1 MRLDDAWSSLP
12 GHWIRRREWDD
23 VYMLRVRRGQRQV
36 QTSEGYYTCSGY
48 YEFYVTRYHNDYMII
63 MMDLLQ
69 R

>member
-23 VYMLRVRRGQRQV
+23 SDVYMLRVRRGQRQV
-36 QTSEGYYTCSGY
+36 QTSEGYYAPDYTRSGY
-48 YEFYVTRYHNDYMII
+48 YESYVTRYY
-63 MMDLLQ
+63 MDLLQ